1 MRQHSSVRHYFSVSN
16 PASRSTTDDCH
27 FFSTHNW
34 STVPRAELAVPGLRF
49 NFACSGGEGVRG
61 DKHQRIQNFHRR
73 LFWSLVGRTTNCGA
87 WIEEMGQKEGWWP
100 GEDFCPGW
108 LEISQL
114 LKRVKGSA
122 QGAGPFIV
130 SPQEKIYFFSKVFLS
145 IFGFRGGRLV
155 VSQRS
160 VLDIGGFEIQIQI
173 QRFEWVWRWG
183 VVWLCAGSKAVEAAL
198 VAACSLISPQLW
210 KLPFNRDPTALVHP
224 ARQDQ
229 ETDTDSK
236 MNNPTTINTNNWCTT
251 RHHL

>member
-1 MRQHSSVRHYFSVSN
+1 
-16 PASRSTTDDCH
+16 
-27 FFSTHNW
+27 
-34 STVPRAELAVPGLRF
+34 
-49 NFACSGGEGVRG
+49 
-61 DKHQRIQNFHRR
+61 
-73 LFWSLVGRTTNCGA
+73 
-87 WIEEMGQKEGWWP
+87 MGQKEGWWP
-100 GEDFCPGW
+100 GEDFCQVDWKFRNYWKGW
-108 LEISQL
+108 RGQL
-114 LKRVKGSA
+114 KVQAHSWFPLRRKSM
-122 QGAGPFIV
+122 
-130 SPQEKIYFFSKVFLS
+130 FSKVFLS

-160 VLDIGGFEIQIQI
+160 VLYTGGFEIQIQI

-210 KLPFNRDPTALVHP
+210 KLPFNRHPTALVHP